1 VRRFG
6 VVREDLARFT
16 ARVEPGEEWRERAR
30 DAGMR
35 VRGVRGATTVAQ
47 DAKDEILSATAELLQ
62 EMISRNDL
70 AREDL
75 VSIVFTATPDLQA
88 VFPAEAARGI
98 GISDVPL
105 LCARELDV
113 EGAMPLCIRVL
124 MHAYTER
131 DLQSVRHVYLGD
143 AKKLR
148 SDLAD

>member
-1 VRRFG
+1 
-6 VVREDLARFT
+6 
-16 ARVEPGEEWRERAR
+16 
-30 DAGMR
+30 MR
-35 VRGVRGATTVAQ
+35 VRGVRGATTVAE

-75 VSIVFTATPDLQA
+75 VSIVFTATPDLRA

-113 EGAMPLCIRVL
+113 EGAMPRCIRVL
-124 MHAYTER
+124 MHVYTER

-148 SDLAD
+148 GDLAD

>member
-1 VRRFG
+1 MR
-6 VVREDLARFT
+6 L
-16 ARVEPGEEWRERAR
+16 RA
-30 DAGMR
+30 
-35 VRGVRGATTVAQ
+35 VRGATTVDE
-47 DAKDEILSATAELLQ
+47 DAKEEILSATAELIE

-70 AREDL
+70 ARDDL
-75 VSIVFTATPDLQA
+75 VSIVFTATPDLRA
-88 VFPAEAARGI
+88 VFPAEAARGL

-113 EGAMPLCIRVL
+113 EGAMPRCIRVL

-131 DLQSVRHVYLGD
+131 ALQAVRHVYLGD

>member
-1 VRRFG
+1 MR
-6 VVREDLARFT
+6 L
-16 ARVEPGEEWRERAR
+16 RA
-30 DAGMR
+30 
-35 VRGVRGATTVAQ
+35 VRGATTVHE
-47 DAKDEILSATAELLQ
+47 DAKEEILSATAELIE

-70 AREDL
+70 ARDDL
-75 VSIVFTATPDLQA
+75 VSIVFTATPDLRA
-88 VFPAEAARGI
+88 VFPAEAARGL

-113 EGAMPLCIRVL
+113 EGAMPRCIRVL

-131 DLQSVRHVYLGD
+131 ALQAVRHVYLGD

>member
-1 VRRFG
+1 MRRFG
-6 VVREDLARFT
+6 VVRRGIPVPDRERRKR
-16 ARVEPGEEWRERAR
+16 ARVPGI
-30 DAGMR
+30 R
-35 VRGVRGATTVAQ
+35 VRAVRGATTVEK
-47 DAKDEILSATAELLQ
+47 DTKDEILSATAQLLQ
-62 EMISRNDL
+62 EMMARNEL

-75 VSIVFTATPDLQA
+75 VSIVFTATPDLHA

-105 LCARELDV
+105 LCATELDV
-113 EGAMPLCIRVL
+113 EGAMPNCIRVL
-124 MHAYTER
+124 MHAYTGR

>member
-1 VRRFG
+1 MR
-6 VVREDLARFT
+6 L
-16 ARVEPGEEWRERAR
+16 RA
-30 DAGMR
+30 
-35 VRGVRGATTVAQ
+35 VRGATTVEK
-47 DAKDEILSATAELLQ
+47 DTKDEILSATAELLQ
-62 EMISRNDL
+62 EMMSRNEL

-75 VSIVFTATPDLQA
+75 VSIVFTATSDLRA

-113 EGAMPLCIRVL
+113 EGAMPNCIRVL

-131 DLQSVRHVYLGD
+131 TLSSVRHVYLGD

>member
-1 VRRFG
+1 MR
-6 VVREDLARFT
+6 L
-16 ARVEPGEEWRERAR
+16 RA
-30 DAGMR
+30 
-35 VRGVRGATTVAQ
+35 VRGATTVEK
-47 DAKDEILSATAELLQ
+47 DTKDEILSATAQLLQ
-62 EMISRNDL
+62 EMMSRNEL

-75 VSIVFTATPDLQA
+75 VSIIFTATPDLHA
-88 VFPAEAARGI
+88 VFPAEAARRI

-113 EGAMPLCIRVL
+113 DGAMPGCIRVL

>member
-1 VRRFG
+1 MR
-6 VVREDLARFT
+6 L
-16 ARVEPGEEWRERAR
+16 RA
-30 DAGMR
+30 
-35 VRGVRGATTVAQ
+35 VRGATTVEK
-47 DAKDEILSATAELLQ
+47 DTKDEILSATAQLLQ
-62 EMISRNDL
+62 EMMSRNEL

-75 VSIVFTATPDLQA
+75 VSIVFTATPDLHA

-113 EGAMPLCIRVL
+113 DGAMPSCIRVL

-131 DLQSVRHVYLGD
+131 TLHSVRHVYLGD

>member
-1 VRRFG
+1 MR
-6 VVREDLARFT
+6 L
-16 ARVEPGEEWRERAR
+16 RA
-30 DAGMR
+30 
-35 VRGVRGATTVAQ
+35 VRGATTVDE
-47 DAKDEILSATAELLQ
+47 DAKEEILSATAELIE

-70 AREDL
+70 VRDDL
-75 VSIVFTATPDLQA
+75 VSIVFTATPDLRA
-88 VFPAEAARGI
+88 VFPAEAARGL

-113 EGAMPLCIRVL
+113 EGAMPRCIRVL

>member
-1 VRRFG
+1 MR
-6 VVREDLARFT
+6 L
-16 ARVEPGEEWRERAR
+16 RA
-30 DAGMR
+30 
-35 VRGVRGATTVAQ
+35 VRGATTVAE
-47 DAKDEILSATAELLQ
+47 DAKEEILSATAELIE

-70 AREDL
+70 ARDDL
-75 VSIVFTATPDLQA
+75 VSIVFTATPDLRA
-88 VFPAEAARGI
+88 VFPAEAARGL

-113 EGAMPLCIRVL
+113 EGAMPRCIRVL

-131 DLQSVRHVYLGD
+131 ALQAVRHVYLGD

>member
-1 VRRFG
+1 MR
-6 VVREDLARFT
+6 L
-16 ARVEPGEEWRERAR
+16 RA
-30 DAGMR
+30 
-35 VRGVRGATTVAQ
+35 VRGATTVDE
-47 DAKDEILSATAELLQ
+47 DAKEEILSATAELIE

-70 AREDL
+70 VRDDL
-75 VSIVFTATPDLQA
+75 VSIVFTATPDLRA
-88 VFPAEAARGI
+88 VFPAEAARGL

-113 EGAMPLCIRVL
+113 EGAMPRCIRVL

-131 DLQSVRHVYLGD
+131 DLQAVRHVYLGD